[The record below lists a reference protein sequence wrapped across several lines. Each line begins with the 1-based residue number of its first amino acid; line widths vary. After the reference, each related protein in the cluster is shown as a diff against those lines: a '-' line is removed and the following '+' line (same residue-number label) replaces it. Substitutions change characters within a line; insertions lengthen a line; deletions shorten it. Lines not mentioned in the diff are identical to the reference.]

1 MQHTSTTDAQ
11 VCVKNYNSDSNNK
24 DIITVDYLITGGRQ
38 EGLFDHLPE
47 KQMCCTKQY
56 LYYHVPKLKNNGNGL
71 NGIQFIRVYTASEKC
86 VRVLTLAS

>member
-38 EGLFDHLPE
+38 EGLLDHLRE
-47 KQMCCTKQY
+47 KQMRCTKQT
-56 LYYHVPKLKNNGNGL
+56 LYSTMTK
-71 NGIQFIRVYTASEKC
+71 I
-86 VRVLTLAS
+86 